1 MTTMTMMTAVAE
13 TDMTPEQYNALREA
27 FDVLPDNEK
36 PTAAA
41 WLVMRCGPIKALQ
54 IALML
59 PLAVERRIDQVEQ
72 PAWARD
78 TNTEVAN

>member
-1 MTTMTMMTAVAE
+1 
-13 TDMTPEQYNALREA
+13 MTPEQYQSLRDA
-27 FDVLPDNEK
+27 FDAIPDHEK
-36 PTAAA
+36 PCAAA
-41 WLVMRCGPIKALQ
+41 WLAMRCGPIKALE

>member
-1 MTTMTMMTAVAE
+1 MTKDQYTALC
-13 TDMTPEQYNALREA
+13 DA
-27 FDVLPDNEK
+27 FDAIPDDEK

-54 IALML
+54 IALIL
-59 PLAVERRIDQVEQ
+59 PLAVERRIDQAEQ

-78 TNTEVAN
+78 ITTEAPN

>member
-1 MTTMTMMTAVAE
+1 
-13 TDMTPEQYNALREA
+13 MTPEQYEALREA

-41 WLVMRCGPIKALQ
+41 WLAMRCGPIKALQ

-59 PLAVERRIDQVEQ
+59 PLAVERQIDQVEQ

-78 TNTEVAN
+78 ITTEAPN